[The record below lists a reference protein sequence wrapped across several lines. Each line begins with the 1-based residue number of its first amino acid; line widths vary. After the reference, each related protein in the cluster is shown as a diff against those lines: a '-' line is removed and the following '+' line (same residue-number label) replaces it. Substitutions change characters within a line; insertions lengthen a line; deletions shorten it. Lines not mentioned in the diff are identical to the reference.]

1 MVIDCLLWLIDF
13 LHFLW
18 NSFKK
23 TCPPQ
28 KKSRRAFYLFLMSP
42 LLCLIKRLVWRHY
55 HANLNDFLHFLIL
68 INLDNDYLRNGLIY
82 FRQNNYS
89 SAADISDRTR
99 RRSRHR
105 HGNHQQQSH
114 QITATGAY
122 TQTNDGR
129 IQNSSHPQQQP
140 VIIIQHQPVS
150 SSFRRY
156 QQRERDFAEGAAVG
170 CAGGVLAMLLACCCC
185 WICPI

>member
-1 MVIDCLLWLIDF
+1 MTFCI
-13 LHFLW
+13 
-18 NSFKK
+18 
-23 TCPPQ
+23 
-28 KKSRRAFYLFLMSP
+28 FYF
-42 LLCLIKRLVWRHY
+42 
-55 HANLNDFLHFLIL
+55 
-68 INLDNDYLRNGLIY
+68 NLDNDYFRNALIY
-82 FRQNNYS
+82 FRQINYS
-89 SAADISDRTR
+89 SVADISDRTR

-114 QITATGAY
+114 QLMATGAY

-129 IQNSSHPQQQP
+129 IQNSSHPHQQP

-185 WICPI
+185 WICPV